1 MKTTGSSKTFVMS
14 VKLHGVMCQKT
25 SNLHGDCR
33 KNPNVTSL
41 QLTLSSLF
49 VRSLHLDRVDFLF
62 SYCDIY
68 IYIYKHIFI
77 HVEQMPLVLNTV
89 LNLSRMSGFVAD
101 SH

>member
-68 IYIYKHIFI
+68 IYIQTHFYTCRTNAPRHKHCIKFKP
-77 HVEQMPLVLNTV
+77 HVRLC
-89 LNLSRMSGFVAD
+89 S
-101 SH
+101 